1 MSFCES
7 ALRAVM
13 SENAQSSSG
22 EKIKVLP
29 ENTEQLKTG
38 TILIFE
44 VDVIWRDKQI
54 KVNERVRI
62 LIDWYL

>member
-1 MSFCES
+1 
-7 ALRAVM
+7 M
-13 SENAQSSSG
+13 SENAQSCSG
-22 EKIKVLP
+22 EKITVIP
-29 ENTEQLKTG
+29 ENTEQMKTG

-54 KVNERVRI
+54 KVNERVCI

>member
-13 SENAQSSSG
+13 SENAQSCSG
-22 EKIKVLP
+22 EKIKVIP
-29 ENTEQLKTG
+29 ENTEQMKTG

-62 LIDWYL
+62 LIGWYL